1 MPVSQDYLDFISEA
15 LEAFGPVDTRRMF
28 GGAGV
33 FREKLMFGLIADEQ
47 FYLKADDENRPDFE
61 AEDCPPFIYE
71 AKGGKRTVMSYS
83 LVPERLYDDPEE
95 MAAWARKAYDA
106 ALRGDAAKSKPKK
119 KSQA

>member
-1 MPVSQDYLDFISEA
+1 MSVSQEYLEFIQEA

-33 FREKLMFGLIADEQ
+33 FRDKLMFGLIADEQ
-47 FYLKADDENRPDFE
+47 LYLKADDENRPEFE
-61 AEDCPPFIYE
+61 SEGCPPFVYE

-95 MAAWARKAYDA
+95 MAEWARKAYDA
-106 ALRGDAAKSKPKK
+106 ALRGDAGKSKRKK
-119 KSQA
+119 KT